1 MFFKTNVKY
10 NPDTL
15 AHETYYRLV
24 ESYRDIYG
32 SVRNRTIVNAGF
44 IDHLS
49 AEKLIAIQSILSDKI
64 KGKETLEFEHD
75 EEVNFYVDTLFAK
88 MVKEKKIDIVGIT
101 PQSTKVM
108 VDFDSIE
115 NKNIREF
122 GAESIALQ
130 ALEQLDLKSFFE
142 TQNWSQEQI
151 NLSMAQIVSR
161 AVYPASENKTTQ
173 WMKENSSILELTG
186 YDASILTKD
195 KLYKN
200 ALDLYAV
207 KDSLEQYLSKKTNEL
222 FDLDD
227 KIMLYDL
234 TNTYFEGEKRNS
246 KLAKFGR
253 SKEKRSD
260 AKLVVLGMVVNE
272 QGFIKYSSIFE
283 GNMADSK
290 TLIDTIKKLRKSSSD
305 HTQKALVVIDAGI
318 STEENLQALKDE
330 NFDYLCVTRSY
341 LKNYKTSD
349 TANIKTI
356 SDQKGQKIHLT
367 KATVEN
373 STDYY
378 LKCHSEAKDLK
389 ERSMNEQF
397 KARYILGLEKI
408 AASLEKK
415 HGVKT
420 RDKVNI
426 RIGRLQKQYASINKY
441 YVIDCEV
448 DDKDIV
454 SKISWTEKQHDKL
467 KSKEGVYFLRTS
479 LSMKNEAS
487 IWTCYNTI
495 REIESSFRC
504 LKTDLDLRPIYHK
517 NDDATMA
524 HLHLG
529 LLAYWLVNTVRHQL
543 KKEKITHSWRE
554 IVRIGN
560 TQKVITTIAQKE
572 NLQYIGKRKC
582 SEPEP
587 KLKAIYE
594 ALKYKL
600 KLKFV
605 VLKIPD
611 HKCQTNK
618 YQSLRL

>member
-1 MFFKTNVKY
+1 MFFKTNIKY
-10 NPDTL
+10 NPDTK

-24 ESYRDIYG
+24 ESFRDIYG

-49 AEKLIAIQSILSDKI
+49 AEKLISIQSILSDKI
-64 KGKETLEFEHD
+64 KGKETIAFEKD
-75 EEVNFYVDTLFAK
+75 EDINYHVDFLFAK

-101 PQSTKVM
+101 APAIKIM
-108 VDFDSIE
+108 VDFDSIQK
-115 NKNIREF
+115 KNVRDF
-122 GAESIALQ
+122 GAESIAMQ
-130 ALEQLDLKSFFE
+130 ALEQLELKTFFE
-142 TQNWSQEQI
+142 SQNWSQEQI
-151 NLSMAQIVSR
+151 NLSLAQIVSR

-186 YDASILTKD
+186 NDASILTKD

-200 ALDLYAV
+200 ALNLYKV
-207 KDSLEQYLSKKTNEL
+207 KDSLEQHLSKKTNEL

-246 KLAKFGR
+246 KLAKYGR

-260 AKLVVLGMVVNE
+260 AKLVVLGMVVNQ

-283 GNMADSK
+283 GNMADNK
-290 TLIDTIKKLRKSSSD
+290 TLIDTIKKLRASSSD
-305 HTQKALVVIDAGI
+305 STKKALVVIDAGI
-318 STEENLQALKDE
+318 STEENLQAIKDE

-341 LKNYKTSD
+341 LKNYKTSN
-349 TANIKTI
+349 TENIKTI
-356 SDQKGQKIHLT
+356 TDTKGQRIHLT
-367 KATVEN
+367 KATVDK

-378 LKCHSEAKDLK
+378 LKCHSEAKEVK
-389 ERSMNEQF
+389 ERSMNDQF
-397 KARYILGLEKI
+397 KTRFLLDLEKI
-408 AASLEKK
+408 ASSLEKK

-426 RIGRLQKQYASINKY
+426 RIGRLKKQYGSINKY
-441 YVIDCEV
+441 YTIDCEV
-448 DDKDIV
+448 NDADIV
-454 SKISWTEKQHDKL
+454 TKITWTEKKHDEL
-467 KSKEGVYFLRTS
+467 KSREGVYFLRTS
-479 LSMKNEAS
+479 LSMENEET
-487 IWTCYNTI
+487 IWRCYNTI

-517 NDDATMA
+517 SDEATMA

-529 LLAYWLVNTVRHQL
+529 ILAYWLVNTVRYQL
-543 KKEKITHSWRE
+543 KRKKITHSWRE

-572 NLQYIGKRKC
+572 DLQYIGKRKC

-587 KLKAIYE
+587 KLRAIYD
-594 ALKYKL
+594 ALRYKQ

-605 VLKIPD
+605 VLKIPNSNNQNQK
-611 HKCQTNK
+611 HQV
-618 YQSLRL
+618 LRH

>member
-1 MFFKTNVKY
+1 MFFKTNIKY
-10 NPDTL
+10 NADTQ

-24 ESYRDIYG
+24 ESFRDIYG

-49 AEKLIAIQSILSDKI
+49 AEKLISIQAILSDKV
-64 KGKETLEFEHD
+64 KGKETIEFEKD
-75 EEVNFYVDTLFAK
+75 EEVSAHVNSLYAK
-88 MVKEKKIDIVGIT
+88 MVKEKKIDIVGIS
-101 PQSTKVM
+101 PPSTKIM
-108 VDFDSIE
+108 VDFDTIE
-115 NKNIREF
+115 NKNVREF

-130 ALEQLDLKSFFE
+130 ALEQLQLKSFLE
-142 TQNWSQEQI
+142 SQNWSREQI
-151 NLSMAQIVSR
+151 NLSLAQIVSR
-161 AVYPASENKTTQ
+161 AVYPASENKTAN

-186 YDASILTKD
+186 YDSGILTKD

-200 ALDLYAV
+200 ALDLYNI
-207 KDSLEQYLSKKTNEL
+207 KDSLEQYLSVKTNDL

-260 AKLVVLGMVVNE
+260 AKLIVLGMVVNQ
-272 QGFIKYSSIFE
+272 QGFIKYSSIYE
-283 GNMADSK
+283 GNMSDSK
-290 TLIDTIKKLRKSSSD
+290 TLIDTIKKLRTSSSD
-305 HTQKALVVIDAGI
+305 NTKKALVVIDAGI
-318 STEENLQALKDE
+318 SNDENLKAIKDE
-330 NFDYLCVTRSY
+330 NFDYLCVTRSH
-341 LKNYKTSD
+341 LKDYKTSD
-349 TANIKTI
+349 TVNAKMIK
-356 SDQKGQKIHLT
+356 DQKGQRIHLT

-373 STDYY
+373 CTDYY
-378 LKCHSEAKDLK
+378 LKCHSEAKGVK
-389 ERSMNEQF
+389 EHSMNEQF
-397 KARYILGLEKI
+397 KTRYILGLETI

-426 RIGRLQKQYASINKY
+426 RIGRLKKQYGSINKY
-441 YVIDCEV
+441 YTIDCEV

-454 SKISWTEKQHDKL
+454 TKITWTENKHDEMKAR
-467 KSKEGVYFLRTS
+467 EGVYFLRTS
-479 LSMKNEAS
+479 LSMENEEI
-487 IWTCYNTI
+487 IWQCYNTI

-543 KKEKITHSWRE
+543 KKEKITHS
-554 IVRIGN
+554 
-560 TQKVITTIAQKE
+560 
-572 NLQYIGKRKC
+572 
-582 SEPEP
+582 
-587 KLKAIYE
+587 
-594 ALKYKL
+594 
-600 KLKFV
+600 
-605 VLKIPD
+605 
-611 HKCQTNK
+611 
-618 YQSLRL
+618 